1 MEHVLL
7 VFHSSFLITSGKK
20 RVQSPNRSPHGV
32 LLQEGQ
38 TGFHAWNDLAFGV
51 TQKVEGFA
59 VSIIRISE
67 FSPESF

>member
-1 MEHVLL
+1 MG
-7 VFHSSFLITSGKK
+7 SFL
-20 RVQSPNRSPHGV
+20 
-32 LLQEGQ
+32 QEAQ

-59 VSIIRISE
+59 VSVKGVSE